1 MSSQPLA
8 EHKLLR
14 DGDVNDTVNVGKEL
28 LWSNSCQSSEAGQ
41 SLDAQF
47 NGIDLGSITIV
58 YLTFASEISIQP
70 EETDKFF
77 IVQTTLAGT
86 STTRVGEQCVQT
98 SRNDIA
104 IIDPSLP
111 TKISFTPGC
120 AHLVLKIER
129 NLLESKLRALLN
141 QQLNH
146 SLKFGQLLVDN
157 AVGKKSWIDTMNFLC
172 KFYEKPYS
180 ALLTP
185 RNIVQSHTDMVV
197 STLLNMQR
205 HNYFDQ
211 LNNEKSVATPRHI
224 RRACD
229 FIENNIKD
237 KITLEHLC
245 REASVTQRT
254 LQNGF
259 KKYLG
264 QSPTEFIRNR
274 RLHYIHT
281 ALKESEGNTNVS
293 RIMWEFGVKNPG
305 LWAKIYNKRFG
316 CYPSESLG
324 K

>member
-1 MSSQPLA
+1 MPSQLLA
-8 EHKLLR
+8 EHKMLQ

-28 LWSNSCQSSEAGQ
+28 LWSNRCESSEEGQ

-58 YLTFASEISIQP
+58 YLTFASEISIEP
-70 EETDKFF
+70 AETDQFF
-77 IVQTTLAGT
+77 IVQTTLEGT
-86 STTRVGEQCVQT
+86 STTRVGGHCIHT

-129 NLLESKLRALLN
+129 NLLEAKLQTLLN
-141 QQLNH
+141 QQLNY
-146 SLKFGQLLVDN
+146 SIKFDHLLVDN
-157 AVGKKSWIDTMNFLC
+157 SAAKKSWIDTINFLC

-185 RNIVQSHTDMVV
+185 RNIVESHTDMVV

-211 LNNEKSVATPRHI
+211 LNNEKSVVTPRHI
-224 RRACD
+224 RRACE
-229 FIENNIKD
+229 FVENNIKG
-237 KITLEHLC
+237 KITLDDLC

-259 KKYLG
+259 RKYLG
-264 QSPTEFIRNR
+264 QSPTEFIRSR

-281 ALKESEGNTNVS
+281 ALKESKGNTNVS
-293 RIMWEFGVKNPG
+293 RIMWEYGVKNPG
-305 LWAKIYNKRFG
+305 LWAKIYNKRYG